1 MPLGILTPL
10 LVAAALLWALV
21 GLFVLVDRAR
31 YDAHT
36 TRLDRARKELARTNP
51 SLEEHARDVARR
63 IGPTAF
69 QQLVLEGLPHDV
81 ETALARQVRARA
93 GEDRLRRRAD
103 GSESGGVWRR
113 IEALQVLA
121 SSAAAD
127 AYPALD
133 TAVRSGNPQLAVAA
147 IRMLTMLGGREAAV
161 VLIKALRDGAYSRAR
176 LAAAIDR
183 LPALPADLLTPL
195 FESAEPPARFWGAR
209 LAGRFSAREWT
220 PTVRRLL
227 DDGSPL
233 VRRGA
238 VEALAAVGDAGDREL
253 LLARLADATAF
264 VRAHAARALAA
275 SADLSRAQSS
285 DENVAAALVTLLADR
300 EWIVRASAR
309 RALRTIGKPAIA
321 PLVRAMSHA
330 DRFAANS
337 AAEVLYSSGAITEL
351 ARQVLVAPTSAFEAT
366 PILQRYMAVA
376 GAHLAQALLSGFTDS
391 ERVTLMRYLD
401 ARTAT
406 A

>member
-1 MPLGILTPL
+1 MVPVGILTPL
-10 LVAAALLWALV
+10 LLAATALWALV
-21 GLFVLVDRAR
+21 AVFVLVDRAR

-36 TRLDRARKELARTNP
+36 GRLDRARKELARTNP

-69 QQLVLEGLPHDV
+69 QELVLEGLPHDV

-103 GSESGGVWRR
+103 GSESRGVWGR

-121 SSAAAD
+121 SSGAAD

-133 TAVRSGNPQLAVAA
+133 SAVRSGKPQLAVAA
-147 IRMLTMLGGREAAV
+147 IRMLTRLGGREAAV

-183 LPALPADLLTPL
+183 LPALHADLLTPL
-195 FESAEPPARFWGAR
+195 FESAEPSVRFWGAR
-209 LAGRFSAREWT
+209 LAGRFRAREWT
-220 PTVRRLL
+220 PSVRRLVK
-227 DDGSPL
+227 DGSPL

-238 VEALAAVGDAGDREL
+238 VEALAAIGDAADRHL
-253 LLARLADATAF
+253 LLARLDDPTAF
-264 VRAHAARALAA
+264 VRAHAARAIAT
-275 SADLSRAQSS
+275 SADES
-285 DENVAAALVTLLADR
+285 AADALVTLLADR

-309 RALRTIGKPAIA
+309 RALRSIGRPAIA
-321 PLVRAMSHA
+321 PLIRAMSNA

-337 AAEVLYSSGAITEL
+337 AAEVLYANGTITDL
-351 ARQVLVAPTSAFEAT
+351 ARQVLMTPTIAFEAT

-376 GAHLAQALLSGFTDS
+376 GSHLAQALLSGFTDG

-406 A
+406 T